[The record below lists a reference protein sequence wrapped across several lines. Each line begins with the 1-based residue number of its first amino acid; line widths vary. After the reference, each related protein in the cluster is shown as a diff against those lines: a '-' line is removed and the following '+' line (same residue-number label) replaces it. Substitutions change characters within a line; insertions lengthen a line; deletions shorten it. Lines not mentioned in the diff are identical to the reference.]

1 MVLYYYILLLI
12 NHQAGAGFC
21 LLAHPPLSIPKWW
34 LTLWNIETPGL
45 PVFWSLSPFVWWWIS
60 GISYGGLP
68 ISLGTLWLIL
78 AEDSMG
84 FLNGSVG
91 VVQMTW
97 GFNGLGTGGCV
108 DFMKKIRCV
117 HRFEPDLAM
126 EILCHATRFT
136 RDSMDWTE
144 ISMGYWQRIMM
155 GLSPFLRKQSQ
166 MLHGAGIFTYIETP
180 KMAQWCR

>member
-1 MVLYYYILLLI
+1 MLYITIDKSPGWCRILLACPSTAQYSKVMAHFVKHFHRVSLCFE
-12 NHQAGAGFC
+12 AYLLLSGGEFRGF
-21 LLAHPPLSIPKWW
+21 HM
-34 LTLWNIETPGL
+34 
-45 PVFWSLSPFVWWWIS
+45 
-60 GISYGGLP
+60 GGLP

-117 HRFEPDLAM
+117 HQFEPDLAM